1 MRRVRAFWRALRAW
15 LASKRRRAPAA
26 ALTTEPLKREVRN
39 PLRLDDEEYLSVMK
53 ELDEVLSAK
62 ADAVQEKKP
71 SL

>member
-15 LASKRRRAPAA
+15 LAAKRRAPPPP
-26 ALTTEPLKREVRN
+26 ALSKEVWN

-53 ELDEVLSAK
+53 ELDEVLATPVTETPKNS
-62 ADAVQEKKP
+62 